1 MKKTAAGILVLLLFL
16 FCNFAYSEIDSN
28 YSMEQMCIE
37 INGHELSFWL
47 YTPSDIGSNTALIV
61 YLHGGTSRGDDLSLL
76 VAHEGLPQYLL
87 DGKLSP
93 SALIAMPQAP
103 ENVRSWEEMDEDI
116 LGLISFLTDHYPID
130 SAKISL
136 TGHSMGGIGTW
147 LIGYEHQD
155 IFFRIAPLSG
165 AISRKVQSHLRSFM
179 LPVWSF
185 VGTDESDQNAY
196 NSNTSAFPE
205 FEQYNTNTR
214 LTIMEGFK
222 HREVVKAYL
231 LYDIIGW
238 LISAD

>member
-1 MKKTAAGILVLLLFL
+1 MKKTAAGILVLLLLL

-116 LGLISFLTDHYPID
+116 LGLISFLTDQPANHASIT
-130 SAKISL
+130 SCRRL
-136 TGHSMGGIGTW
+136 H
-147 LIGYEHQD
+147 
-155 IFFRIAPLSG
+155 IARCS
-165 AISRKVQSHLRSFM
+165 VM
-179 LPVWSF
+179 
-185 VGTDESDQNAY
+185 
-196 NSNTSAFPE
+196 
-205 FEQYNTNTR
+205 
-214 LTIMEGFK
+214 
-222 HREVVKAYL
+222 
-231 LYDIIGW
+231 
-238 LISAD
+238 